1 MDAAGLEQAPAGL
14 CFQQLVLVCCRIL
27 LNSFQQ
33 RSSLPQVR
41 LKSAEDKVFLHLAA
55 LFSVRPES
63 SKLLVKLL
71 CSPNAFLFFPLC
83 AL

>member
-33 RSSLPQVR
+33 SSSSPQVR
-41 LKSAEDKVFLHLAA
+41 LKAGEEKEFSSTLQSCSLSDQRAA
-55 LFSVRPES
+55 NCL
-63 SKLLVKLL
+63 
-71 CSPNAFLFFPLC
+71 
-83 AL
+83 